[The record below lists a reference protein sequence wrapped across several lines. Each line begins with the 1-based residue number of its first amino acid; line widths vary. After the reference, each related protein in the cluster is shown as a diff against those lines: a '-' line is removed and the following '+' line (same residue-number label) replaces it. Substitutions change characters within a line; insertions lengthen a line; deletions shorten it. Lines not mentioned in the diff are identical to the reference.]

1 MAKVAPITCG
11 AFRRV
16 RSGLGWCIDLA
27 PLIQSYPRQ
36 PGFLPFDAGNL
47 GAAALICAALFF
59 LLDRKMGRGYW
70 GCIET
75 EGSYNADNRHI

>member
-59 LLDRKMGRGYW
+59 F
-70 GCIET
+70 
-75 EGSYNADNRHI
+75 A